1 MRLDSCRIGYD
12 SRRTGLIRPKSGC
25 ISHIGSYRP
34 AAETGWKRPKLA
46 GNGRNWPWI
55 WPEKPKLAF
64 FFLFFCESRHSN
76 VFFKNILIVKIYRK
90 LNKNIFNN
98 FLIAEF
104 RRTRT
109 HLFQKLPSPAPES
122 RNAPVLHS
130 LQSSISDQHSS
141 SMGWSLGQ
149 LRLYITAPI
158 DETTTTLFTFAFVH
172 AFSTF
177 LVPATAG
184 SISSTSAKFYFH
196 VIWQI
201 QVTIN
206 HTLASRLITILQFR
220 LQSNLNKQQSL
231 HQNVKVVSSHNQKTE
246 KGVYWGCWKLVSHLM
261 AKLDPGHSNGK
272 KKLIY
277 MLHLNFIIII

>member
-1 MRLDSCRIGYD
+1 MAGKGE
-12 SRRTGLIRPKSGC
+12 TC
-25 ISHIGSYRP
+25 ILLS
-34 AAETGWKRPKLA
+34 
-46 GNGRNWPWI
+46 
-55 WPEKPKLAF
+55 
-64 FFLFFCESRHSN
+64 FFCESRPN

-109 HLFQKLPSPAPES
+109 HLFQKLSSPAPAPES

-130 LQSSISDQHSS
+130 LQSSVSDQHSS

-149 LRLYITAPI
+149 LRLNITAPI

-261 AKLDPGHSNGK
+261 AKLDPSHSNGN